1 MDSDEK
7 KTARNCEK
15 CTVLYIVVSTV
26 TRQGA
31 NKDLS
36 AACACAAIDIDS
48 ACWRVL
54 LIFTIIKKSP
64 LQKNIDHLLYGLGTQ
79 ARLI

>member
-7 KTARNCEK
+7 KTGRNSEK

-36 AACACAAIDIDS
+36 AACACAAIDVDS

-54 LIFTIIKKSP
+54 LIFTIMKKADCRRISIIFFMV
-64 LQKNIDHLLYGLGTQ
+64 LVL
-79 ARLI
+79 RRV